1 MLQITDM
8 QDDSFRITQ
17 WPSHVLL
24 PGTKPIEPVCLDY
37 IADVTPVFQYGQD
50 FDWPIVTAVS
60 NASVALGGSLLGYIV
75 KDGADLPHD
84 GRLYPI
90 IGVEGLSF
98 LYAKSHGGPHADS

>member
-1 MLQITDM
+1 MLQLNE
-8 QDDSFRITQ
+8 FRDGSLAITQ
-17 WPSHVLL
+17 WPYDVLL
-24 PGTKPIEPVCLDY
+24 PGTKPIDPINMDY
-37 IADVTPVFQYGQD
+37 IADVTPVFIGLDSTSLPFIICLSSRGYGD
-50 FDWPIVTAVS
+50 PR
-60 NASVALGGSLLGYIV
+60 LPYGYIV